1 MTDAYGNDAATS
13 TGTIADTTNNAA
25 SGAPQRAESTERLA
39 RPLIKLA
46 KACGLATS
54 FIDQLGTYTEISD
67 AALVAVLKALD
78 VDASSDEA
86 IVRSMTQLEVE
97 NSKRLLP
104 STIVATTGKPTG
116 ITLNCSSDADI
127 TASIELEDGTAF
139 GHFALLPNL
148 NSGKPDLTIAPALP
162 MGYHTLTVTVDGREG
177 KAAIIAAPARIPVPE
192 AVAEH
197 QRWGW
202 MTQMYSVRS
211 RESWGI
217 GDYGDLKRLLADA
230 AEKSKADFM
239 LINPIHAGAP
249 IPPLEPSPY
258 LPESRRFLNVTYIR
272 PQDIPEY
279 ATLPA
284 DVRAQV
290 DALHDSVAARNDEST
305 PMDINAA
312 WEAKRPALRLIFEA
326 GRNNKRE
333 LEFEHFKTTAGPDLD
348 SFATW
353 CLCFEVW
360 GAPWGENRWFFEKTI
375 DDPAVRQLV
384 EEHHDLFEFNRWLQ
398 WIAAEQVNAAQQEAL
413 DHGMTLGLMQD
424 MAVGGHG
431 LGADAWANPERFA
444 SGGVTVG
451 CPPDFYNQQGQDWG
465 QPPFNP
471 RYLEATGYQ
480 VYREMVHSMYE
491 HAGAVRID
499 HVLGLFRLW
508 WIPQGLGAR
517 NGAYVTYNHEAML
530 GVLAIEAT
538 RAGGMVVGEDLGT
551 VPDYVRRILADHGVL
566 GTDVEWFN
574 RVDDSPNAGDP
585 YRAPKDYRKQALASV
600 TTHDLP
606 PTAGYLNF
614 AHVKLREE
622 LHLLSEPVEAFA
634 ASAMAERTAMMNRL
648 VENGYISQTVADDV
662 EGHVQ
667 EIVEAMHAMLTDTP
681 SLLLQA
687 ALVDGV
693 GECRSQN
700 QPGTSR
706 EYSNWRVP
714 LADSSGHVVHTDEV
728 FDLPRVQSLAAVMR
742 REKR

>member
-1 MTDAYGNDAATS
+1 MTEARSNEAATN
-13 TGTIADTTNNAA
+13 APDTT
-25 SGAPQRAESTERLA
+25 QRTESAERLA

-46 KACGLATS
+46 KASGLATS

-67 AALVAVLKALD
+67 DALVAVLKALD

-86 IVRSMTQLEVE
+86 IKRSMTELEAE

-104 STIVATTGKPTG
+104 PTIVAITGKPTSL
-116 ITLNCSSDADI
+116 TLNCPSDADI
-127 TASIELEDGTAF
+127 TAAIMLEDGTAF
-139 GHFALLPNL
+139 DRFSLLPNL
-148 NSGKPDLTIAPALP
+148 NSGQPDLAIAPDLP
-162 MGYHTLTVTVDGREG
+162 MGYHTLTVTVDGRGG
-177 KAAIIAAPARIPVPE
+177 KATIIAAPARIAVPK
-192 AVAEH
+192 AVEEH

-211 RESWGI
+211 HDSWGI

-279 ATLPA
+279 ATLPD

-290 DALHDSVAARNDEST
+290 DALHASVAARNDEPT

-312 WEAKRPALRLIFEA
+312 WEAKCPALRLIFDA

-333 LEFEHFKTTAGPDLD
+333 LEFEHFKAMAGPDLN

-375 DDPAVRQLV
+375 DDPTVQTLV
-384 EEHHDLFEFNRWLQ
+384 KDHHDLFEFNRWLQ
-398 WIAAEQVNAAQQEAL
+398 WIAAEQVNDAQHTAL

-424 MAVGGHG
+424 MAVGVHG

-491 HAGAVRID
+491 HA
-499 HVLGLFRLW
+499 
-508 WIPQGLGAR
+508 
-517 NGAYVTYNHEAML
+517 AML

-538 RAGGMVVGEDLGT
+538 RAGGMVIGEDLGT

-585 YRAPKDYRKQALASV
+585 YRAPQEYRKQALASV

-614 AHVKLREE
+614 EHVKLREE
-622 LHLLSEPVEAFA
+622 LHLLSEPVEVFA

-648 VENGYISQTVADDV
+648 VEGGYITQAVADDV

-700 QPGTSR
+700 QPGTSS

-714 LADSSGHVVHTDEV
+714 LADGEGHVVHTDEV
-728 FDLPRVQSLAAVMR
+728 FDLPRVQSLSAVMR

>member
-1 MTDAYGNDAATS
+1 MATL
-13 TGTIADTTNNAA
+13 
-25 SGAPQRAESTERLA
+25 PCCR
-39 RPLIKLA
+39 
-46 KACGLATS
+46 TS
-54 FIDQLGTYTEISD
+54 IP
-67 AALVAVLKALD
+67 A
-78 VDASSDEA
+78 
-86 IVRSMTQLEVE
+86 
-97 NSKRLLP
+97 
-104 STIVATTGKPTG
+104 
-116 ITLNCSSDADI
+116 
-127 TASIELEDGTAF
+127 
-139 GHFALLPNL
+139 
-148 NSGKPDLTIAPALP
+148 KPDLTIAPRPAD
-162 MGYHTLTVTVDGREG
+162 GYHTLTVTVDGREG

-211 RESWGI
+211 RESLGI
-217 GDYGDLKRLLADA
+217 GDYGDLKVFWQMPPR
-230 AEKSKADFM
+230 KSKADFM

-305 PMDINAA
+305 PDGHQRGVGGQAPGAA
-312 WEAKRPALRLIFEA
+312 PDLRSGPQQQARARIRAFQDH
-326 GRNNKRE
+326 RR
-333 LEFEHFKTTAGPDLD
+333 PDLD

-384 EEHHDLFEFNRWLQ
+384 EEHHDLFEFNRWLR

-424 MAVGGHG
+424 MAVGVHG
-431 LGADAWANPERFA
+431 LGARMPGPIRNA
-444 SGGVTVG
+444 SPQVASRSAARRTSITSRARIGASHRSTRATWR
-451 CPPDFYNQQGQDWG
+451 PP
-465 QPPFNP
+465 
-471 RYLEATGYQ
+471 AT
-480 VYREMVHSMYE
+480 RCTARWCIRCTSTRARCASTMCWS
-491 HAGAVRID
+491 
-499 HVLGLFRLW
+499 LFRLVVDSA
-508 WIPQGLGAR
+508 GLGAR

-681 SLLLQA
+681 SLLLQRWWTA
-687 ALVDGV
+687 WRMPLPESAGHFQRVFRTGAPAGGQL
-693 GECRSQN
+693 R
-700 QPGTSR
+700 PRGTYRRGLRPATRAVPSR
-706 EYSNWRVP
+706 RDAP
-714 LADSSGHVVHTDEV
+714 
-728 FDLPRVQSLAAVMR
+728 

>member
-1 MTDAYGNDAATS
+1 M
-13 TGTIADTTNNAA
+13 
-25 SGAPQRAESTERLA
+25 
-39 RPLIKLA
+39 
-46 KACGLATS
+46 
-54 FIDQLGTYTEISD
+54 
-67 AALVAVLKALD
+67 VAVLKALD

-139 GHFALLPNL
+139 GHFAL
-148 NSGKPDLTIAPALP
+148 
-162 MGYHTLTVTVDGREG
+162 LTVTVDGREG

-290 DALHDSVAARNDEST
+290 DALHDSVAARNARIRAFQDHRRPGPRFLRHMVPVLRGMGRAVGRE
-305 PMDINAA
+305 PLVLREDHRRPGRAPARRGAPRPVRVQPLAA
-312 WEAKRPALRLIFEA
+312 VDRCRA
-326 GRNNKRE
+326 GERRAAGG
-333 LEFEHFKTTAGPDLD
+333 AGP
-348 SFATW
+348 
-353 CLCFEVW
+353 
-360 GAPWGENRWFFEKTI
+360 R
-375 DDPAVRQLV
+375 
-384 EEHHDLFEFNRWLQ
+384 HD
-398 WIAAEQVNAAQQEAL
+398 A
-413 DHGMTLGLMQD
+413 
-424 MAVGGHG
+424 
-431 LGADAWANPERFA
+431 GADAGHGRGRARA
-444 SGGVTVG
+444 RRGCLGQSGTLRLRWRHGRLPAG
-451 CPPDFYNQQGQDWG
+451 
-465 QPPFNP
+465 
-471 RYLEATGYQ
+471 LL
-480 VYREMVHSMYE
+480 HSMYE

-714 LADSSGHVVHTDEV
+714 LADGEGHVVHTDEV
-728 FDLPRVQSLAAVMR
+728 FDLPRVQSLSAVMR